1 MVLYCKR
8 ESTDAKGTG
17 VTTYQAVCYHGPLG
31 CEGPCMASGC
41 GGRAWRAWR
50 AGVEAVH
57 GERVCRAV
65 RGTGLLFSYKYI
77 QTTYY
82 TPHYYTH
89 QSTTPHRLHDSLTY
103 GCLTYGCNPY
113 TLTRACTL
121 RLNPSLGLP
130 SARTLRLNPSLGLPS
145 ARTLRFSTPAWEYRP
160 LRPP

>member
-65 RGTGLLFSYKYI
+65 RETGLLFSYKYI

-89 QSTTPHRLHDSLTY
+89 QSTTPHRLHDSLYTNE
-103 GCLTYGCNPY
+103 GVHAAFENPSLGLISAW
-113 TLTRACTL
+113 TI
-121 RLNPSLGLP
+121 RLNPSLGLI
-130 SARTLRLNPSLGLPS
+130 S
-145 ARTLRFSTPAWEYRP
+145 ARTLRFPTPAGEYRP